1 MKNAEGNIMTKEEA
15 EKLLEEVLITLAK
28 NAIHNN
34 RLTDYADQLE
44 HYIGYLN
51 DKEKEDTKEQT
62 DDTKTE

>member
-15 EKLLEEVLITLAK
+15 EKLLEEVLIALAK